1 MPQTVNLV
9 QFLVLKIYSSNL
21 MQLFKI
27 NLMLYTYVKNIF
39 LINKIY
45 NLPFSE
51 NLSGYIK
58 KKLLKNNKITF
69 IPTQLKKL
77 PKNNHPIQ
85 NSIKFQEEIIESYN
99 KTNKLSF
106 NTFPQLTLLLKE
118 KFKSDA
124 SFNFLDFGGDKLD
137 FYLAICKEFKN
148 INYFLI
154 NLPEVNSIITTV
166 KNKYNY
172 KNLTILN
179 NINEIKKNQYDFVY
193 FGSTLQYLENYNDV
207 LLNIL
212 PITKKYVMIS
222 ATHFFSDKDS
232 LESIVVKQL
241 NFLPKLFYLYFIN
254 SVNLLNQFTK
264 YNFKAEFNR
273 VNESHISNYNTFK
286 YFKIN
291 NIKYTDVLFS
301 KNHE

>member
-1 MPQTVNLV
+1 M
-9 QFLVLKIYSSNL
+9 
-21 MQLFKI
+21 
-27 NLMLYTYVKNIF
+27 
-39 LINKIY
+39 
-45 NLPFSE
+45 
-51 NLSGYIK
+51 
-58 KKLLKNNKITF
+58 
-69 IPTQLKKL
+69 
-77 PKNNHPIQ
+77 
-85 NSIKFQEEIIESYN
+85 
-99 KTNKLSF
+99 
-106 NTFPQLTLLLKE
+106 
-118 KFKSDA
+118 
-124 SFNFLDFGGDKLD
+124 
-137 FYLAICKEFKN
+137 
-148 INYFLI
+148 
-154 NLPEVNSIITTV
+154 
-166 KNKYNY
+166 
-172 KNLTILN
+172 
-179 NINEIKKNQYDFVY
+179 
-193 FGSTLQYLENYNDV
+193 QYLENYNDV